1 MLALGSA
8 QNEKGLRL
16 PECYRSNLKV
26 KNLDPNLTGESAAVL
41 TSCFWTAS
49 SLLFTSAGRRFGS
62 FGVNAYRSLIAIG
75 LLLCAHIVLLGT
87 LLPLASSG
95 QWFWLGLSGIVGL
108 GIGDFGL
115 FAAYVTI
122 GPRRS
127 VLIQASSPIFASL
140 GAYFMLGEPLSQM
153 AILGIAVTLS
163 GIIVVILEKEETSE
177 EKLEEQFAATKRKTI
192 GVLFGLISAMGQGF
206 GLVLSRK
213 GMYLDTSVAMN
224 PVSVALIR
232 MMLAVV
238 FVWICA
244 LFAGKLPTLRQAA
257 KDKQGMKYTAAG
269 AVVGPFV
276 GMTLSMV
283 AVADTQPGIAQTLMS
298 LMPIFIIPV
307 IWIVYRERTSWRG
320 ILGAVVAVIGV
331 AILFLT

>member
-1 MLALGSA
+1 M
-8 QNEKGLRL
+8 
-16 PECYRSNLKV
+16 
-26 KNLDPNLTGESAAVL
+26 KNLDPNLIGESAAVL

-49 SLLFTSAGRRFGS
+49 SLLFTSAGKRFGS
-62 FGVNAYRSLIAIG
+62 FGVNAYRSLMAIG
-75 LLLCAHIVLLGT
+75 LLLCAHVVLLGT

-140 GAYFMLGEPLSQM
+140 GAYFMLGDPLSQT
-153 AILGIAVTLS
+153 AILGITVTLS
-163 GIIVVILEKEETSE
+163 GIIVVILEREETSE
-177 EKLEEQFAATKRKTI
+177 EKLEEQLVATKRKTI

-213 GMYLDTSVAMN
+213 GMYLDVNVAMN

-232 MMLAVV
+232 MMLAGA
-238 FVWICA
+238 FVWTCA
-244 LFAGKLPTLRQAA
+244 LFAGKLPTLRQAV

-269 AVVGPFV
+269 AIVGPFV

-320 ILGAVVAVIGV
+320 ILGALVAVIGV